1 MHLLYSI
8 VYRYLKTQVHLDKG
22 ALNLIGLLSRRQQFA
37 VVKSPEHYA
46 FTGFLGSLYV
56 VRFELDASSCF
67 GNKLTLWSMLYP
79 GVWNL
84 VNSESRGMG
93 LLQIGVDIQPLG

>member
-1 MHLLYSI
+1 
-8 VYRYLKTQVHLDKG
+8 
-22 ALNLIGLLSRRQQFA
+22 
-37 VVKSPEHYA
+37 
-46 FTGFLGSLYV
+46 
-56 VRFELDASSCF
+56 
-67 GNKLTLWSMLYP
+67 MLYP